1 MTQAAGEHWG
11 GIFARLVARWREQAE
26 LNQLPPGELDR
37 VAGELGMTG
46 DDLATL
52 AFKGPHAADLLYE
65 RMEALGVTRADADRL
80 AHGLMR
86 DLERSCAC
94 CADKGQCKGDL
105 AARPDDPVWKEY
117 CPNAIT
123 LESLRRTKGRAV
135 I

>member
-1 MTQAAGEHWG
+1 MTQAVQEHRE
-11 GIFARLVARWREQAE
+11 GIFARLIARWREQSE
-26 LNQLPPGELDR
+26 LSQLPAGELDR

-46 DDLATL
+46 EDLASL
-52 AFKGPHAADLLYE
+52 ALKGPHASDLLYE
-65 RMEALGVTRADADRL
+65 RMAALGITRDDADRL

-105 AARPDDPVWKEY
+105 AQHPDDPVWKEY

-123 LESLRRTKGRAV
+123 LESLRRMKGRAV